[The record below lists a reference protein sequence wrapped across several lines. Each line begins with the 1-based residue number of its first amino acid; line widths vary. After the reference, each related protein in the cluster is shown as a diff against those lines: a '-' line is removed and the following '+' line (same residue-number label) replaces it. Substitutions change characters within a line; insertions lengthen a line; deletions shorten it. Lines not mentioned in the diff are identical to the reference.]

1 LINDCVIDTCL
12 SPDRGP
18 PAFLLAICDSKGLQ
32 CRRFPNLIGTV
43 NMARRKKTNYWTPA
57 HVKMLRKL
65 SGKKSAKAIG
75 RALKRSESAVR
86 FKAWSERISL
96 AMK

>member
-1 LINDCVIDTCL
+1 MAPV
-12 SPDRGP
+12 
-18 PAFLLAICDSKGLQ
+18 
-32 CRRFPNLIGTV
+32 FPNLIGTV

>member
-1 LINDCVIDTCL
+1 
-12 SPDRGP
+12 
-18 PAFLLAICDSKGLQ
+18 
-32 CRRFPNLIGTV
+32 
-43 NMARRKKTNYWTPA
+43 MARRKKTNYWTAA
-57 HVKMLRKL
+57 HVKTLRKL

>member
-1 LINDCVIDTCL
+1 MFGGIFVGHL
-12 SPDRGP
+12 RGK
-18 PAFLLAICDSKGLQ
+18 ALQ
-32 CRRFPNLIGTV
+32 SASFPQPHPQLIGTL

-57 HVKMLRKL
+57 HVKMLRKM